1 MVLASL
7 VSHSFL
13 KYKIACLLHP
23 LKMKSMFWLRLISLA
38 AQDGEVESSPGKSLS
53 EIPPAAVYFHV
64 YIRMHAELCFSGFIF
79 YNIMR
84 LVRLVAGVVV
94 GAIR

>member
-7 VSHSFL
+7 ASHSFL
-13 KYKIACLLHP
+13 KYKIACHLHP
-23 LKMKSMFWLRLISLA
+23 LKMKSMFWLRQISSA
-38 AQDGEVESSPGKSLS
+38 AQDGDVESSPGKSLS
-53 EIPPAAVYFHV
+53 EIPPAAVYFQV

-84 LVRLVAGVVV
+84 LVRLMG
-94 GAIR
+94 GKKNC